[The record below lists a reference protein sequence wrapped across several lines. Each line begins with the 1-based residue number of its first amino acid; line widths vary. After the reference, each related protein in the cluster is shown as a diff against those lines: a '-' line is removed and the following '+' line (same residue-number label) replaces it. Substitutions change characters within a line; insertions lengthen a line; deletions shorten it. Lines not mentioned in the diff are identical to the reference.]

1 MKKKYIS
8 PELEF
13 KRVLLKDNLCASEET
28 PVIDQ
33 HETMPD
39 EEDLT

>member
-1 MKKKYIS
+1 MKKEYIS
-8 PELEF
+8 PELES

-28 PVIDQ
+28 PVIDV

>member
-1 MKKKYIS
+1 MKKEYIS

-13 KRVLLKDNLCASEET
+13 KHVLLKDNLCASEET
-28 PVIDQ
+28 PVIDVFAT
-33 HETMPD
+33 ED